1 MAYTKTNWEN
11 TPSTL
16 TPISAAN
23 LNKMEEGIE
32 DAHDHMAS
40 SAAVHGISNT
50 ANLVYTDD
58 ARLSNT
64 RTPTDGS
71 VTTAKIAD
79 GAVTTAKILDG
90 TIALGDLA
98 AAVQSLLVPT
108 GSITQFAGSSAPTGW
123 AICNGSELAISA
135 YGDLYA
141 VISTSYGAL
150 TNGSGGSG
158 STHFRLPDFR
168 GRVPLGSGTG
178 SGMGTSGSGI
188 ITGGSSLSARQ
199 IGEWGGDERLQQHLH
214 SITDPGHTH
223 NIFVSS
229 QAGSST
235 PYSRDGSGNNP
246 ENALSASSNTTGI
259 TQTNNQGSGQ
269 GGNMPPYVVVNYI
282 IKT

>member
-1 MAYTKTNWEN
+1 MSYTKTNWEN
-11 TPSTL
+11 APSTA
-16 TPISAAN
+16 TPISASN
-23 LNKMEEGIE
+23 LNKMENGIE
-32 DAHDHMAS
+32 DAHAHIVDS
-40 SAAVHGISNT
+40 TGVHGISDT
-50 ANLVYTDD
+50 ANLVYTSD
-58 ARLSNT
+58 ARLSDQ

-79 GAVTTAKILDG
+79 GAITTAKILDG

-98 AAVQSLLVPT
+98 AAVQNLLVPS
-108 GSITQFAGSSAPTGW
+108 GSIIQFGGETSPTGW
-123 AICNGSELAISA
+123 VICDGSELAIASYSSLYSA
-135 YGDLYA
+135 
-141 VISTSYGAL
+141 ISTKYGAL

-158 STHFRLPDFR
+158 TTHFRVPDLR
-168 GRVPLGSGTG
+168 GRIPVGSGSGT
-178 SGMGTSGSGI
+178 GMGTSGSGRV
-188 ITGGSSLSARQ
+188 TGGSSLSSRS

-214 SITDPGHTH
+214 SISDPGHTH

-229 QAGSST
+229 QAGGST

-246 ENALSASSNTTGI
+246 ENALTAALNTTGI